1 MTTEYA
7 GLMAG
12 QTVSSRVFRLD
23 VETLAAY
30 VEAVDDGLMPW
41 RRGDAQFVPPMAIVA
56 MALQGFIDNIGIPEG
71 TVHVGQE
78 FEIIG
83 PVRVGQM
90 MRSEAVV
97 LQNSVRGEI
106 RLIAVAFTVTDDN
119 GMLLMNAKSTLL
131 LSAKV

>member
-1 MTTEYA
+1 MTIEYA
-7 GLMAG
+7 GLMVG
-12 QTVSSRVFRLD
+12 QTVSSRIFRLD
-23 VETLAAY
+23 VEKLAAY

-41 RRGDAQFVPPMAIVA
+41 KEGDVQFVPPMAIVA
-56 MALQGFIDNIGIPEG
+56 MALQGLIDNIGIPGG

-78 FEIIG
+78 FEIFG
-83 PVRVGQM
+83 PARVGQT

-131 LSAKV
+131 LPAKG

>member
-7 GLMAG
+7 GLVAG

-23 VETLAAY
+23 VEKVAAY
-30 VEAVDDGLMPW
+30 VEAVDDGSMPW
-41 RRGDAQFVPPMAIVA
+41 GEGDVQFVPPMAIAA
-56 MALQGFIDNIGIPEG
+56 MALQGAIDSIGIPRG

-83 PVRVGQM
+83 PVRVGQT

-131 LSAKV
+131 LPAKV